1 MSAANGQPEGLGLE
15 SDRTEF
21 ILDLPL
27 FFFTGAYMQ
36 LIEYNDI
43 ADILELDIIDEKYDV
58 FCLSAAWNDLERLIG
73 YCLSERENREI
84 HTVKDNRIIL
94 DSICISEIIQIEDL
108 YLKQNI
114 TYFTVDYKNKSVYFV
129 PCKVEEH
136 NLLVVYKSGFNKES
150 FPNELKEALI
160 KIFFYKKNNLRKMT
174 NGEEVISDSC
184 FMEQIKTDINFY
196 CRKRL

>member
-1 MSAANGQPEGLGLE
+1 
-15 SDRTEF
+15 
-21 ILDLPL
+21 
-27 FFFTGAYMQ
+27 MQ

-58 FCLSAAWNDLERLIG
+58 FCLSAAWNDLEQLIG

-174 NGEEVISDSC
+174 NGEEVISDSS

>member
-1 MSAANGQPEGLGLE
+1 MSAANGHPEGLGLE

-21 ILDLPL
+21 ILVLPL
-27 FFFTGAYMQ
+27 FYTGAFMQ
-36 LIEYNDI
+36 LIEYRDI
-43 ADILELDIIDEKYDV
+43 ADILELDAVDEKTDD
-58 FCLSAAWNDLERLIG
+58 FCLSAAWNALEKLTG
-73 YCLSERENREI
+73 FCLRERDNREI

-94 DSICISEIIQIEDL
+94 DAVCISEIIQIKDL
-108 YLKQNI
+108 CLRQDI

-160 KIFFYKKNNLRKMT
+160 KIFFYKKNNLRKMI
-174 NGEEVISDSC
+174 NGEEVIFDSS
-184 FMEQIKTDINFY
+184 FLEQIKADINCY

>member
-1 MSAANGQPEGLGLE
+1 ME
-15 SDRTEF
+15 
-21 ILDLPL
+21 
-27 FFFTGAYMQ
+27 Q
-36 LIEYNDI
+36 LT
-43 ADILELDIIDEKYDV
+43 
-58 FCLSAAWNDLERLIG
+58 G

-94 DSICISEIIQIEDL
+94 DAVCISKINQIKDL
-108 YLKQNI
+108 CLRQDI
-114 TYFTVDYKNKSVYFV
+114 TYFTVDYENKSVYFV